1 MNNKLNI
8 STSNNWY
15 NGLTVNNH
23 LGGFFPKE
31 EPVIRWGLPDQAY
44 KWEILSHVGIQLKKP
59 YSTTTL
65 IPNE

>member
-31 EPVIRWGLPDQAY
+31 EPVIRWGLPNPSY
-44 KWEILSHVGIQLKKP
+44 SWRILSSVGIQLKDP
-59 YSTTTL
+59 TSTITL